1 MKITYKELFEIGN
14 YKAVEKIHTI
24 NAIKYFKSG
33 NLLYVYRDRFNV
45 ETIPINDVLKIEESE
60 EK

>member
-1 MKITYKELFEIGN
+1 MKITYKELFEIGDF
-14 YKAVEKIHTI
+14 KAIEKVYTI

-45 ETIPINDVLKIEESE
+45 ETISINDVLKIEENE
-60 EK
+60 G